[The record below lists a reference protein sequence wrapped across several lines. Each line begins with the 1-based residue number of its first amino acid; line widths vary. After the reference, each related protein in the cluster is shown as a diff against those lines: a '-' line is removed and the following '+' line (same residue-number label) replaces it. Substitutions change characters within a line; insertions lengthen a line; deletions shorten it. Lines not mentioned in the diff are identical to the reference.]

1 MAQASGTF
9 SPQQETIRKRMPFVI
24 GGLLVVSLLLLGR
37 LASIQFQVGLTP
49 EVVNYLEGLR
59 DSGYTRT
66 LREAAARGNIYDRN
80 GESMAVNTL
89 EYQVGVSPQLLE
101 NPRDAATQLSSVL
114 GIAELDV
121 YQKIQDAIDDGR
133 PWELLASRVSAE
145 VGRRIAALDLGSGV
159 QLQPMPRRSYPQG
172 PLGAKIL
179 GFVSGDLTG
188 FYGVEGYYQDQL
200 TGVVRTR
207 EISNIPF
214 EQADQLAYDQESGR
228 DLVLTIDRDVQFLAE
243 SELLRAISD
252 TGAEAGTI
260 IVMNPRTGDVL
271 ALADYPSYDPNAYFN
286 IDDAGVFNNL
296 AISGNYEPGSVM
308 KLVTVAAALDRD
320 VIEPDFTYIDNGS
333 LDVGGVTVYNWDRQA
348 YGASDATS
356 ILVNSLNVGAAT
368 IATLMGPQTFYE
380 ELEQFGFGQRTGIDL
395 QGEEAG
401 ILFAPGD
408 PDWSEGNLATNAFGQ
423 GISVTPIQ
431 MLSAVNAIAN
441 GGLMMQPRVVRQI
454 VDGDEV
460 YNSQPTVLGRPIS
473 SEAAA
478 AVTDMMVQVV
488 ANGLD
493 DAASLPGYT
502 IAGKT
507 GTAEI
512 ATPFGYE
519 SSSSI
524 VTFVGFLPAD
534 DPQISVLVRLDRPR
548 DYWAALVA
556 APVFQRLAE
565 RLVVA
570 LSIPPDAARQEL
582 AAEGGSISNIQR

>member
-1 MAQASGTF
+1 MAQAGAL
-9 SPQQETIRKRMPFVI
+9 SPQQETIRRRMPVVI
-24 GGLLVVSLLLLGR
+24 GGLVIVSLLLLGR
-37 LASIQFQVGLTP
+37 LASIQFQIGLTP
-49 EVVNYLEGLR
+49 EVVSYLETLR

-66 LREAAARGNIYDRN
+66 LRQAAARGNIYDRN

-89 EYQVGVSPQLLE
+89 EYQVGVSPQLLD
-101 NPRDAATQLSSVL
+101 NTRDAATQLSSVL
-114 GIAELDV
+114 GLPELEVFEKLERDV
-121 YQKIQDAIDDGR
+121 
-133 PWELLASRVSAE
+133 PWVLLAPRVSAE

-159 QLQPMPRRSYPQG
+159 QLQPLPRRSYPQG
-172 PLGAKIL
+172 PLAAHIL

-207 EISNIPF
+207 QVSNIPF
-214 EQADQLAYDQESGR
+214 EQGDQSSWEEESGR

-271 ALADYPSYDPNAYFN
+271 ALANFPTYDPNAYFT
-286 IDDAGVFNNL
+286 IEEPSVFNNL

-308 KLVTVAAALDRD
+308 KLVTVAGALDRA
-320 VIEPDFTYIDNGS
+320 VITPDFTYLDNGT
-333 LDVGGVTVYNWDRQA
+333 LDVGGVTVRNWDRRA
-348 YGASDATS
+348 WGAVDATS

-368 IATLMGPQTFYE
+368 IATMMGPQTFYE
-380 ELEQFGFGQRTGIDL
+380 EMEQFGFGQRTGIDL

-423 GISVTPIQ
+423 GVSVTPIQ
-431 MLSAVNAIAN
+431 MLCAVNAIAN
-441 GGLMMQPRVVRQI
+441 GGLMMQPRIVRQI
-454 VDGDEV
+454 VNGDEV
-460 YNSQPTVLGRPIS
+460 FNSQPTVLGRPIS
-473 SEAAA
+473 SQAAA
-478 AVTDMMVQVV
+478 EVTNMMIQVV

-493 DAASLPGYT
+493 NAATVPGYT

-519 SSSSI
+519 TSSSI

-534 DPQISVLVRLDRPR
+534 DPQISVLIRLDRPR
-548 DYWAALVA
+548 DYWASLVA

-565 RLVVA
+565 KLVVA
-570 LSIPPDAARQEL
+570 LSIPPDDVRRAL

>member
-1 MAQASGTF
+1 MAQAGTLA
-9 SPQQETIRKRMPFVI
+9 PQQETIRKRLPFVI
-24 GGLLVVSLLLLGR
+24 GGLVVVSLILLGR
-37 LASIQFQVGLTP
+37 LASIQFQIGLTP
-49 EVVNYLEGLR
+49 EVVNYLETLR
-59 DSGYTRT
+59 DGGYTQT
-66 LREAAARGNIYDRN
+66 LRQAAARGQIFDRN
-80 GESMAVNTL
+80 GEAMAVNTL
-89 EYQVGVSPQLLE
+89 EYQVGVSPQLLD

-114 GIAELDV
+114 GMPELEVFD
-121 YQKIQDAIDDGR
+121 KLEEDA
-133 PWELLASRVSAE
+133 PWVLLAPRVSAE

-159 QLQPMPRRSYPQG
+159 QLQPIPRRSYPQG
-172 PLGAKIL
+172 PLAAHLL
-179 GFVSGDLTG
+179 GFVSGDLNG

-200 TGVVRTR
+200 VGVVRTR

-214 EQADQLAYDQESGR
+214 EQADQVTWQEESGR

-243 SELLRAISD
+243 TELARAMSD

-271 ALADYPSYDPNAYFN
+271 ALANSPAYDPNAYFQVEE
-286 IDDAGVFNNL
+286 AEVFNNL

-308 KLVTVAAALDRD
+308 KLVTVAGALDRG
-320 VIEPDFTYIDNGS
+320 VITPDFTYLDNGA
-333 LDVGGVTVYNWDRQA
+333 LDVGGVTVQNWDRRA
-348 YGASDATS
+348 WGAVDATS

-368 IATLMGPQTFYE
+368 VATMMGPQTFYE

-423 GISVTPIQ
+423 GVSVTPMQ

-454 VDGDEV
+454 VNGDEV
-460 YNSQPTVLGRPIS
+460 FNSQPTVLGRPIS

-478 AVTDMMVQVV
+478 AVTNMMVQVV

-493 DAASLPGYT
+493 NAATLPGYT

-519 SSSSI
+519 TNSSI

-548 DYWAALVA
+548 DYWASLVA

-570 LSIPPDAARQEL
+570 LSIPPDDERRAL

>member
-1 MAQASGTF
+1 MAQAGTL
-9 SPQQETIRKRMPFVI
+9 SHQQETIRRRLPFVI
-24 GGLLVVSLLLLGR
+24 GGLIVVSLILLGR
-37 LASIQFQVGLTP
+37 LASIQFQIGLTP
-49 EVVNYLEGLR
+49 EVVSYLETLR
-59 DSGYTRT
+59 DGGYTQT
-66 LREAAARGNIYDRN
+66 LRQAAARGQIFDRN

-89 EYQVGVSPQLLE
+89 EYQVGISPQLLD

-114 GIAELDV
+114 GMPELDV
-121 YQKIQDAIDDGR
+121 FEKLEEDA
-133 PWELLASRVSAE
+133 PWVLLAPRVSAE

-159 QLQPMPRRSYPQG
+159 QLQPLPRRSYPQG
-172 PLGAKIL
+172 PLAAHIL
-179 GFVSGDLTG
+179 GFVSGDLNG

-207 EISNIPF
+207 QISNIPF
-214 EQADQLAYDQESGR
+214 DQAEQVAWEEEKGR

-243 SELLRAISD
+243 TELTRAISD

-260 IVMNPRTGDVL
+260 IVMNPRTGDIL
-271 ALADYPSYDPNAYFN
+271 ALANYPSYDPNAYFN
-286 IDDAGVFNNL
+286 VEDAGVFNNL

-308 KLVTVAAALDRD
+308 KLVTIAGALDRG
-320 VIEPDFTYIDNGS
+320 VITPDFTYIDNGS
-333 LDVGGVTVYNWDRQA
+333 LDVGGVTVYNWDREA
-348 YGASDATS
+348 YGASDVTS
-356 ILVNSLNVGAAT
+356 VLVNSLNVGAAT
-368 IATLMGPQTFYE
+368 VATMEGPQTFYE

-431 MLSAVNAIAN
+431 MLCAVNAIAN

-454 VDGDEV
+454 VDGDQV

-478 AVTDMMVQVV
+478 QVTNMMVQVV

-493 DAASLPGYT
+493 NAATLPGYT

-519 SSSSI
+519 SNSSI

-548 DYWAALVA
+548 DYWASLVA

-570 LSIPPDAARQEL
+570 LSIPPDDARRAL